1 MIECLAVG
9 MGGFI
14 GASLRY
20 IMGFIVIKD
29 STFPLMTMLINIIG
43 AFLIG
48 IIAAIASKYN
58 LDSRWVLFL
67 KTGICGGFTT
77 FSTFSLESMNLISD
91 GKLVI
96 AMMYIFLSIILCLL
110 FVWLGNLAVKVLL

>member
-20 IMGFIVIKD
+20 IMGLIVIKD
-29 STFPLMTMLINIIG
+29 SSFPLMTMMINIIG

-48 IIAAIASKYN
+48 IIAALASKYN
-58 LDSRWVLFL
+58 LDSRWVLFF

-91 GKLVI
+91 GKLAI
-96 AMMYIFLSIILCLL
+96 AMAYIFLSIILCLL

>member
-91 GKLVI
+91 GKLAI

>member
-1 MIECLAVG
+1 MIECFAVG

-91 GKLVI
+91 GKLAI